1 MQRVQEHFLLVELGR
16 RGRSLAYADGGGVVA
31 ADDLLTR
38 GLAAGFIVDDCA
50 CDHVDAHVRWALVG
64 ALAVDG
70 AEHGL
75 EDRENFNV
83 AVIVDRRHAVSVQME
98 GVDHVHVR

>member
-1 MQRVQEHFLLVELGR
+1 MELGR
-16 RGRSLAYADGGGVVA
+16 RGRSLAYADGGRVVA

-38 GLAAGFIVDDCA
+38 GLAAGFIVDDRA
-50 CDHVDAHVRWALVG
+50 CDHVDAHVRRALVG

-75 EDRENFNV
+75 EHRENFNV

>member
-1 MQRVQEHFLLVELGR
+1 MELGR
-16 RGRSLAYADGGGVVA
+16 RGCALAHTDSGRVVA

-38 GLAAGFIVDDCA
+38 GLAAGFIVDDRA
-50 CDHVDAHVRWALVG
+50 CNHVDAHVRRALVG

-70 AEHGL
+70 TEHGL
-75 EDRENFNV
+75 EHRENFNV
-83 AVIVDRRHAVSVQME
+83 AVIVDGRLAVSVQME